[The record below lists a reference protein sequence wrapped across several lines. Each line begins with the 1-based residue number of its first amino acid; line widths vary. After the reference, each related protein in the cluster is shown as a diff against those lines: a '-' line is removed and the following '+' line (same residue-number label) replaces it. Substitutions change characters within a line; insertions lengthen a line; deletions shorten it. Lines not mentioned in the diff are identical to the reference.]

1 MTLNRRG
8 FVTRL
13 GMAGVS
19 LSATDLFAQPTTAP
33 GPWDTSWL
41 DEISR
46 RPHRVAFDGNV
57 EDDGIAIDHAE
68 MVLDQF
74 KEVFGSTDDQAA
86 VVVVTRQRGT
96 TMGFSDEL
104 FARYPLGEDLQAS
117 PPQKAPGRNIYS
129 KQIDRIVKRGAII
142 LVCNNATTNIARQ
155 MARQLNKDFET
166 VVTDFRTHLVPGG
179 ILVPSGVFAMIAA
192 QNAGCAFM
200 RAS

>member
-1 MTLNRRG
+1 MTLDRRG

-19 LSATDLFAQPTTAP
+19 LSAGDLLAQAGGAP
-33 GPWDTSWL
+33 GRWDTSWI
-41 DEISR
+41 DKIKGRS
-46 RPHRVAFDGNV
+46 HRVAFDGNV
-57 EDDGIAIDHAE
+57 EDDGIAMDHAE
-68 MVLDQF
+68 MVLNQF
-74 KEVFGSTDDQAA
+74 KDVFGSSDDQAA

-104 FARYPLGEDLQAS
+104 FARYPLGEDLQAN
-117 PPQKAPGRNIYS
+117 PPRKATGRNLYS

-142 LVCNNATTNIARQ
+142 LVCNNATTNIARE
-155 MARQLNKDFET
+155 MSRQLNKDFEA
-166 VVTDFRTHLVPGG
+166 VVKDFRTHLVPGG
-179 ILVPSGVFAMIAA
+179 ILVPSGVLAMIAA